1 LSYTVTTGSSGVYV
15 LSPARVN
22 FFWTAPNSTKI
33 SYTIN
38 TDPTEIT
45 SLMGPVTQF
54 TRTFTD
60 FQPYSFLLLIPLL
73 LAPVIETYRLIKRRS
88 QRKKEKE
95 MQSFYSAPSP
105 PSSQGLPKPPDS
117 GAGSTANNPPLPQ

>member
-1 LSYTVTTGSSGVYV
+1 V

-38 TDPTEIT
+38 TDPTEIA

-73 LAPVIETYRLIKRRS
+73 LAPVIETYRLVKRRS
-88 QRKKEKE
+88 QRKKEKA

-105 PSSQGLPKPPDS
+105 PSPQGLPKPPDS
-117 GAGSTANNPPLPQ
+117 GTGSATNNPPSS

>member
-1 LSYTVTTGSSGVYV
+1 VYV
-15 LSPARVN
+15 LSPAKVN
-22 FFWTAPNSTKI
+22 FLWTAPNSTKI

-73 LAPVIETYRLIKRRS
+73 LAPVIETYRLVKRRS
-88 QRKKEKE
+88 QRKKEKA

-117 GAGSTANNPPLPQ
+117 GTGSANPPPS